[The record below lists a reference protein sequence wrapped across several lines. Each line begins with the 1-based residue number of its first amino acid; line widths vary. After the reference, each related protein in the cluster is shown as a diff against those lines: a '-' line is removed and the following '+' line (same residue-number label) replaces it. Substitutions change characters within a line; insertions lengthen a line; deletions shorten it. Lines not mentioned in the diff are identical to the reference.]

1 MQPAPFTIQVD
12 LSLRKIAQTLSG
24 GHLPSIAKA
33 VFSHCGIR
41 EHILLRV
48 MDTLNNECDL
58 MCRKNVEQ
66 PSLFRKMSIAAVE
79 EFSWVAAITELQ
91 KNCPTLLRLLR
102 SLVSRNDHR
111 NEHKRGESHDP
122 GLCMAIATILKERN
136 REMCGIQTYVSLVL
150 FNSRVQKKVK
160 LYISHHVKI
169 AHSAQYAILCDY
181 ARQLFCLLF
190 GFRKALEQG

>member
-1 MQPAPFTIQVD
+1 MQPAPFTVQVD
-12 LSLRKIAQTLSG
+12 LSLRKISQTLSG

-66 PSLFRKMSIAAVE
+66 PSLFRIMSIAAVE

-91 KNCPTLLRLLR
+91 NNFPTLLRLLR

-136 REMCGIQTYVSLVL
+136 REMCGIQICI
-150 FNSRVQKKVK
+150 SRTFQLSGAKEGEVV
-160 LYISHHVKI
+160 YIISCEN
-169 AHSAQYAILCDY
+169 YT
-181 ARQLFCLLF
+181 
-190 GFRKALEQG
+190 